1 MPAIRGTVLYYNAS
15 SPQEGKK
22 AKAVF
27 VTHGLRIRAIAPE
40 ELGRPLGS
48 FTGVLPQPEEA
59 PAPREPISES
69 LMVFSGIG
77 GAQLDRVLTALLR
90 AGVPRSVYKAI
101 VTPGNVSWD
110 FYQLREELKAE
121 RAAVEGGDPPSE
133 KV

>member
-1 MPAIRGTVLYYNAS
+1 MPAVRGMVLYYNAA

-27 VTHGLRIRAIAPE
+27 ATQGLRIRAVAPE
-40 ELGRPLGS
+40 ELSRPLGS
-48 FTGVLPQPEEA
+48 FTGVLPVPEEA
-59 PAPREPISES
+59 PTPREPIGES

-77 GAQLDRVLTALLR
+77 GPQLDRVLSALLR
-90 AGVPRSVYKAI
+90 AGVPRAVYKAI

-110 FYQLREELKAE
+110 FYQLYEELKAE
-121 RAAVEGGDPPSE
+121 RAAVEGGSTPSE